1 MSLAN
6 EPWKI
11 DNEAKV
17 AKIARAMSQDVGRNF
32 RDNTLRKLF
41 PEKII
46 KDEESGR
53 NVDIGLICCN
63 WLYKLLTEVEPTKKQ
78 LDCIIYVLIKSYE
91 GGYNFENNISF
102 LKYVAFYIAPS
113 FTKKINK
120 FSQIAK
126 LSFMD
131 NLDRK
136 PKSMKVNQ
144 GEDIQW

>member
-32 RDNTLRKLF
+32 RDNTIRKIF
-41 PEKII
+41 PKKII

-53 NVDIGLICCN
+53 DVDIGLICCD
-63 WLYKLLTEVEPTKKQ
+63 WLYKLLTEFELTNEQ
-78 LDCIIYVLIKSYE
+78 LDRVIYLLIKSYE
-91 GGYNFENNISF
+91 SGYNFENNNSF
-102 LKYVAFYIAPS
+102 RKYIAFYIAPT
-113 FTKKINK
+113 FRKKLNK

-131 NLDRK
+131 NLDK
-136 PKSMKVNQ
+136 PNKSKKINE
-144 GEDIQW
+144 GDDIQW

>member
-1 MSLAN
+1 MSLGN

-17 AKIARAMSQDVGRNF
+17 AKIARAMSQDVARNF

-53 NVDIGLICCN
+53 DVDIGLICCD
-63 WLYKLLTEVEPTKKQ
+63 WLYKLLTEFEPSKKQ
-78 LDCIIYVLIKSYE
+78 LIDVICILIKAYE
-91 GGYNFENNISF
+91 TGYNFENHKSF
-102 LKYVAFYIAPS
+102 RTYMTLYIAPS